1 MRLVLNGVP
10 PSLNRF
16 AGRLNGWEYRSEK
29 ERWTS
34 AVQWLA
40 KRELARLGRP
50 AAPDFA
56 HVAITYFFPDRRRR
70 DPDNYG
76 GKFLLDGLTKA
87 GAIRDDSFAHIALTV
102 RGDTDCK
109 RPRTEIVV
117 TEGDKK

>member
-1 MRLVLNGVP
+1 MKIVLTGVP

-16 AGRLNGWEYRSEK
+16 AGRLNGWEYRAEK

-40 KRELARLGRP
+40 KRERIKAGNPP
-50 AAPDFA
+50 APRQA
-56 HVAITYFFPDRRRR
+56 HVRITYFFPDRRRR

-87 GAIRDDSFAHIALTV
+87 GAIRDDSFAHITLTV
-102 RGDTDCK
+102 RGETDAK
-109 RPRTEIVV
+109 RQRTEITV
-117 TEGDKK
+117 TEETGE